1 MPQDF
6 ENGRVWKTYTGF
18 YEYATIWVNM
28 SKYVWIYDNKQGS
41 EYVSHNTYRGVTLQ
55 LNEYLLRERNIQN
68 PVKDLR

>member
-1 MPQDF
+1 
-6 ENGRVWKTYTGF
+6 
-18 YEYATIWVNM
+18 M

-41 EYVSHNTYRGVTLQ
+41 EYVSHNTYRVVTLQ